1 MNVTVRN
8 LTPHAVNII
17 GENNEVL
24 ATFEPTGIVAR
35 AAQTK
40 ELIETMMVNGLEIPV
55 YRSEFG
61 KVENLP
67 EPEVGTVFIV
77 SALTAQACKGRNDV
91 LITDNPVRDDA
102 GRIIGCRSLGKI

>member
-1 MNVTVRN
+1 MTIRN
-8 LTPHAVNII
+8 LTPHAINII

-24 ATFEPTGIVAR
+24 ATFEPSGIIAR

-40 ELIETMMVNGLEIPV
+40 ELVEELNITGMTIPV
-55 YRSEFG
+55 YESTFG

-67 EPEVGTVFIV
+67 EPEEDTIFVV
-77 SALTAQACKGRNDV
+77 SALTAQACKDRHDV
-91 LITDNPVRDDA
+91 YVTDNPVRDDQ

>member
-1 MNVTVRN
+1 MKIRN
-8 LTPHAVNII
+8 LTPHAINLLND
-17 GENNEVL
+17 NNEVV
-24 ATFEPTGIVAR
+24 AIIEPSGIIAR

-40 ELIETMMVNGLEIPV
+40 ELVEELCVDGMTIPV
-55 YRSEFG
+55 YKSEFG

-67 EPEVGTVFIV
+67 EQEKDTIFVV

-91 LITDNPVRDDA
+91 YITDNPVRDEQ